1 MFVRASKRSSPQD
14 AYRQSIATLESL
26 QLPFL
31 CPALFGSSNYK
42 RTTSTVT
49 RVSSSRRSEQS
60 RASTVQ
66 QKACGEP
73 HRRSLASAAAA
84 AVDYAPDYD
93 TYIPWDKPRTEPYN
107 YQPSFTEPSI
117 GVHPIFSPSSP
128 PIIIKDSLSTHPKK
142 FRASKDAISGDTNE
156 IHQTLHACLQVGRLE
171 RAAALVRRLNQ
182 IYKANEEGLLTAHNE
197 YVGELTHRIV
207 KNKDQPLLQHLQRWF
222 QADLRD
228 VGVEPDAVTYS
239 MMIRASLQASD
250 ARKDRTVRGYVN
262 LAREAGKIEET
273 ERLLSMYE
281 ELDRVWTLLCV
292 IQWKPVTNFLQ
303 GTAPFF
309 RQPQER
315 TFDKDPETEHTTLEP
330 TFVQPTEKV
339 DEVREMRQKGV
350 GLSTLKQSLS
360 IFSNAALA
368 PEEDHKNIT
377 PAERQTLLENN
388 TINAAMDRW
397 HQEDKHLKSIGVNS
411 GLSTS
416 SIGAMMWRWHEKFV
430 PLIKDDIRKSQ
441 EAEKKENR
449 SKSDEEYLL
458 WGPYLQSLPP
468 EKMSAITILSAM
480 KTCSTDVSDER
491 GVRIHNL
498 VQGIGDGVQNESIAE
513 AIRKNKKD
521 KNWRSLTSIANAR
534 SRYDSLAKLVRSSS
548 SRAYDKLEWDASMR
562 VKVGANLLS
571 HLMDIAKVQVSRKDP
586 KTGLQVREYRPVFF
600 HTFQY
605 VQGKR
610 VGVVRLNSDVLDKLS
625 RVPVLSAIAKYL
637 PMVCEPKPWAGY
649 SEGGFLE
656 HPLPVIRLHSGDTQ
670 SRRYA
675 ITAAENGDMDQVFAG
690 LDVLARTPWKIN
702 RFVFDTMLEA
712 WNSGDAIA
720 SIPPESPPTDSS
732 PEPPPSDDPTTR
744 SRWMRH
750 MREVENHRSGL
761 KSQRCFQNFQLEVA
775 RAYLHETF
783 YFPHNC
789 DFRGRAYPMAPF
801 LNHMGADNARG
812 LLVFAH
818 GKELSS
824 EGLWWLKVHLANVYG
839 YDKASFQERVEFTE
853 THLSE
858 VRDSVNAPFEG
869 GRWWLKAEDPWQ
881 CLAACNEL
889 KNALDSPDPTKYV
902 CQLAIHQDGTC
913 NGLQHYAALGGDV
926 AGAQQVNLVPGQRPS
941 DIYTAVAE
949 IVKAEIAKDAAQGNE
964 LAKALEGIVT
974 RKVVK
979 QTVMTNVYG
988 VTFTG
993 AKRQVRKQ
1001 LDDLLT
1007 TFPNTT
1013 NVSLVAAA
1021 PYIAKKIFAALAT
1034 MFNGA
1039 HDIQYWLTACAAR
1052 ISESLAP
1059 EQVAF
1064 IDKASRGEQS
1074 PSPYKKTHLKGTP
1087 KDEITDFKTTVIW
1100 TTPLKMPVV
1109 QPYRKKTARRIETNL
1124 QKITIMNRSAADP
1137 VNKAKQLQAFP
1148 PNFIHSLD
1156 ATHMFLTALKCN
1168 EVGLTFA
1175 AIHDSFWTHA
1185 GDVHK
1190 MNTIIRDAFIRM
1202 HSEDIIGRLAAEFK
1216 ARYKDYMHLASV
1228 RRDTPIGQKILAWR
1242 RERSKESGVT
1252 GERQTSVK
1260 NLEARKFDELLLE
1273 RRRLDLL
1280 ASEDPKER
1288 EEGEQ
1293 MNTPGKIFSEA
1304 ADEKALAPLE
1314 AKPATIGLTPT
1325 SRSPKLKANIRLDV
1339 GDMENTE
1346 PVEPAT
1352 SHETAGVLGSD
1363 PEVSENGEVE
1373 ALTSADDGEELE
1385 DEVAEEEVGNKQ
1397 PEVEKK
1403 AKREYVKKTWA
1414 WLPLIFPP
1422 VPKKVSLDRTI
1433 LPLSRRL
1440 TMWFRATSTSRG

>member
-1 MFVRASKRSSPQD
+1 MQ
-14 AYRQSIATLESL
+14 
-26 QLPFL
+26 
-31 CPALFGSSNYK
+31 
-42 RTTSTVT
+42 
-49 RVSSSRRSEQS
+49 
-60 RASTVQ
+60 
-66 QKACGEP
+66 
-73 HRRSLASAAAA
+73 
-84 AVDYAPDYD
+84 
-93 TYIPWDKPRTEPYN
+93 
-107 YQPSFTEPSI
+107 
-117 GVHPIFSPSSP
+117 
-128 PIIIKDSLSTHPKK
+128 
-142 FRASKDAISGDTNE
+142 
-156 IHQTLHACLQVGRLE
+156 
-171 RAAALVRRLNQ
+171 
-182 IYKANEEGLLTAHNE
+182 
-197 YVGELTHRIV
+197 
-207 KNKDQPLLQHLQRWF
+207 
-222 QADLRD
+222 
-228 VGVEPDAVTYS
+228 
-239 MMIRASLQASD
+239 
-250 ARKDRTVRGYVN
+250 
-262 LAREAGKIEET
+262 
-273 ERLLSMYE
+273 
-281 ELDRVWTLLCV
+281 
-292 IQWKPVTNFLQ
+292 
-303 GTAPFF
+303 
-309 RQPQER
+309 
-315 TFDKDPETEHTTLEP
+315 
-330 TFVQPTEKV
+330 
-339 DEVREMRQKGV
+339 QKGV
-350 GLSTLKQSLS
+350 GLLTLKKSLS
-360 IFSNAALA
+360 IFSDTALA
-368 PEEDHKNIT
+368 PDTGQRDIT
-377 PAERQTLLENN
+377 PTERQTLLENN

-397 HQEDKHLKSIGVNS
+397 REEDDHLKKIGVNS

-416 SIGAMMWRWHEKFV
+416 TIGAMMWRWHEKFV
-430 PLIKDDIRKSQ
+430 PLIEDDIRKSQ
-441 EAEKKENR
+441 EAEKKEKR
-449 SKSDEEYLL
+449 SKTDEEYLL
-458 WGPYLQSLPP
+458 WGPYLQSLSPK
-468 EKMSAITILSAM
+468 KMSAITILSAM
-480 KTCSTDVSDER
+480 KICSTDVSDER

-521 KNWRSLTSIANAR
+521 KNWRGLTSVVNAR

-548 SRAYDKLEWDASMR
+548 SRAYDKLEWESSIR

-571 HLMDIAKVQVSRKDP
+571 HLMDIAKVQVSKEDP
-586 KTGLQVREYRPVFF
+586 KTGSQVQESQPVFF

-610 VGVVRLNSDVLDKLS
+610 VGVVRLNSVVLDKLS
-625 RVPVLSAIAKYL
+625 KVPVLSAIAKYL

-656 HPLPVIRLHSGDTQ
+656 YPLPVIRLHSGDTQ
-670 SRRYA
+670 SKRYA
-675 ITAAENGDMDQVFAG
+675 ITAAENGDMAQVFAG
-690 LDVLARTPWKIN
+690 LDVLAKTPWKIN

-720 SIPPESPPTDSS
+720 SIPPESPPIDSTL
-732 PEPPPSDDPTTR
+732 EPPPSDNPATR

-750 MREVENHRSGL
+750 LREVENHRSGL

-775 RAYLHETF
+775 RAYLNETF

-812 LLVFAH
+812 LLVFAQ
-818 GKELSS
+818 GKELFS

-839 YDKASFQERVEFTE
+839 YDKASFQERLEFTE
-853 THLSE
+853 AHLAE
-858 VRDSVNAPFEG
+858 IRESVKNPLKG
-869 GRWWLKAEDPWQ
+869 SRWWLKAEDPWQ

-889 KNALDSPDPTKYV
+889 KNALELPDPTKYV

-926 AGAQQVNLVPGQRPS
+926 AGAQQVNLEPGPRPS

-949 IVKAEIAKDAAQGNE
+949 IVKAEIAKDSARGNE
-964 LAKALEGIVT
+964 LAKALEGRIT

-1007 TFPNTT
+1007 TFPNTFDV
-1013 NVSLVAAA
+1013 NLVAAA

-1039 HDIQYWLTACAAR
+1039 HGIQYWLTACAAR

-1059 EQVAF
+1059 EQVAYV
-1064 IDKASRGEQS
+1064 DKASRGEQP
-1074 PSPYKKTHLKGTP
+1074 PSQYKKSYLKGIP

-1137 VNKAKQLQAFP
+1137 VHKAKQLQAFP

-1156 ATHMFLTALKCN
+1156 ATHMYLTALKCN

-1185 GDVHK
+1185 GDVHA
-1190 MNTIIRDAFIRM
+1190 MNKIIRDAFIRM

-1228 RRDTPIGQKILAWR
+1228 RHDTPVGQKILAWR
-1242 RERSKESGVT
+1242 RERSKESGPI
-1252 GERQTSVK
+1252 GKRQTPTK

-1304 ADEKALAPLE
+1304 ADEKDLAPLE
-1314 AKPATIGLTPT
+1314 ATTATIGLTT
-1325 SRSPKLKANIRLDV
+1325 SSRNSKLKANMQLNV
-1339 GDMENTE
+1339 GDVEDTE
-1346 PVEPAT
+1346 PVEPA
-1352 SHETAGVLGSD
+1352 ASD
-1363 PEVSENGEVE
+1363 EAAAIFKSDLDLSEDVE
-1373 ALTSADDGEELE
+1373 AEAPVSADDADDVE
-1385 DEVAEEEVGNKQ
+1385 DEAAQGKTEEEQ
-1397 PEVEKK
+1397 LTPEKK
-1403 AKREYVKKTWA
+1403 AKKGCVRKTWA
-1414 WLPLIFPP
+1414 WLPLTFPP
-1422 VPKKVSLDRTI
+1422 VPKKVCND
-1433 LPLSRRL
+1433 
-1440 TMWFRATSTSRG
+1440 